1 MSREVENYRNGFFL
15 THHFLYKKNLFGPRQ
30 TAARYLVNIVNLII
44 IITLF
49 NNNTLYQI
57 FFIIPLTYQFH
68 HV

>member
-15 THHFLYKKNLFGPRQ
+15 THHFLYIKNLFGPRQ
-30 TAARYLVNIVNLII
+30 AATCLVNIVNLTII
-44 IITLF
+44 IILF

-57 FFIIPLTYQFH
+57 FFIILLTYQFH